1 MYFGVSDAAR
11 IAAVWRSYK
20 WAFNYPVKQNTAFN
34 AANSY
39 SAAGSI
45 AAGFPAPL
53 PVVIPDSGVI
63 PNAPAQN
70 YISLPPDLRQGHLNT
85 WNIALQ
91 RQLPGS
97 FAFEAAYVGNYT
109 VGTLNNVNIN
119 AGQVPGQ
126 GAAGQPLNIKFGL
139 RSAVTRWSRFSQT
152 YNGLQVKLDR
162 RYMQGLGIT
171 TAYTFSKGINYA
183 DDNGGLAIPINFAM
197 NRGRMGQDRT
207 HRYVQSV
214 NYELPVGTGR
224 RWLTSGW
231 AGNLLG
237 GWQANGT
244 LSIYSGTPVTFS
256 YSATGLNA
264 PGNSQRANITGPI
277 RVLGDIGPGRKWF
290 DTTTF
295 SIPAAATFGNAGRNT
310 LSGPGYWN
318 LDLSLSKR
326 FNITERFRAELRGEA
341 FNLTNTPHFNNPTS
355 ALDSTQFGEVRSAFG
370 ERQIQLGIKLLF

>member
-1 MYFGVSDAAR
+1 MPDKLDIPADVAAAAR
-11 IAAVWRSYK
+11 ALTDLRPTPLKNFAPRIGLAYRFTEKTVIRAAFGLAYDPAYPDDK
-20 WAFNYPVKQNTAFN
+20 WAFNYPVKQNNAFN

-139 RSAVTRWSRFSQT
+139 RSAGTCARASIFSFLRFPPHSWFAPSVRIAEESAGTIRESDPALLSAVTARTGHGSSPRAQQGKRQTPVLARPAPRFS
-152 YNGLQVKLDR
+152 
-162 RYMQGLGIT
+162 
-171 TAYTFSKGINYA
+171 
-183 DDNGGLAIPINFAM
+183 
-197 NRGRMGQDRT
+197 
-207 HRYVQSV
+207 
-214 NYELPVGTGR
+214 
-224 RWLTSGW
+224 
-231 AGNLLG
+231 
-237 GWQANGT
+237 
-244 LSIYSGTPVTFS
+244 
-256 YSATGLNA
+256 
-264 PGNSQRANITGPI
+264 TGPC
-277 RVLGDIGPGRKWF
+277 
-290 DTTTF
+290 
-295 SIPAAATFGNAGRNT
+295 
-310 LSGPGYWN
+310 
-318 LDLSLSKR
+318 
-326 FNITERFRAELRGEA
+326 
-341 FNLTNTPHFNNPTS
+341 
-355 ALDSTQFGEVRSAFG
+355 
-370 ERQIQLGIKLLF
+370 